1 MERIGNSNLVGAGLD
16 AMDGSIGEG
25 FIAQKAYD
33 GAEFLSARGGAFT
46 GNDREEKSRPAAFG
60 MTGLCDQVANN

>member
-1 MERIGNSNLVGAGLD
+1 MERIGNSNWGEAGLN
-16 AMDGSIGEG
+16 AMDGTIEEG
-25 FIAQKAYD
+25 FIAQKARD

-60 MTGLCDQVANN
+60 MTGRVM